1 MKLERNKKRL
11 CRAEKMHHARMKD
24 GTYVR
29 RSLAAIE
36 TGTSASS
43 IVQPYLALTKPRI
56 AAMIA
61 VSTAVGY
68 FFGQEG
74 SFALVAF
81 LHAVFGTTLLAAGS
95 ATLNQWY
102 ERDIDARMN
111 RTSNRPLPG
120 GVLTPAQA
128 FSFGIFISVLG
139 LLDLAIFANFLAAG
153 IGFATWA
160 GYLGIYTP
168 LKRISPFCTTIGAL
182 PGAAPPLVGYA
193 AARGYLMPEAW
204 ILFAIL
210 FLWQFPHF
218 HAIAWMY
225 REDYERGGVKMLA
238 VVRPDGNAVSQ
249 RIICTLLLLLP
260 VSLLPALIHP
270 AMAGTVY
277 LVSAFILGLVFFYF
291 GWKVARER
299 TYVGA
304 KRLLLASVAYL
315 PLLFAVLILNRP

>member
-1 MKLERNKKRL
+1 
-11 CRAEKMHHARMKD
+11 
-24 GTYVR
+24 
-29 RSLAAIE
+29 
-36 TGTSASS
+36 
-43 IVQPYLALTKPRI
+43 
-56 AAMIA
+56 MIA

-74 SFALVAF
+74 AFSLLPF

-102 ERDIDARMN
+102 ERDIDSRMK
-111 RTSNRPLPG
+111 RTRSRPLPSG
-120 GVLTPAQA
+120 SLTANQALWFGVV
-128 FSFGIFISVLG
+128 ISSLG
-139 LLDLAIFANFLAAG
+139 LIELTLFANFLAAG

-168 LKRISPFCTTIGAL
+168 LKRLSPFCTTIGAL

-193 AARGYLMPEAW
+193 AARGHLTWEAW

-225 REDYERGGVKMLA
+225 REDYERGGIKMLA
-238 VVRPDGNAVSQ
+238 VVRPDGKAVAQ
-249 RIICTLLLLLP
+249 RILATLLLLIPASIAP
-260 VSLLPALIHP
+260 VLVHP

-277 LVSAFILGLVFFYF
+277 LVTAVLLGGAFLYF
-291 GWKVARER
+291 GWRVARDK
-299 TYVGA
+299 THLGA

-315 PLLFAVLILNRP
+315 PLLFAILILNRP